1 MRGKQNYRRGFTLV
15 EMVVVIAVI
24 GVLLA
29 VVTPSFL
36 AWYRSA
42 ESVRLNQSART
53 IFLSAQEAFTN
64 ARGTSL
70 FDELNAEGREV
81 DLDADVKP
89 TPGAE
94 ELEKNR
100 NNIRALRISR
110 AGGGDPVLD
119 KVLRPYLADA
129 GVLENSILIEYN
141 RTTGVVR
148 AVFYSEQAGALGY
161 EGAET
166 DGANVVSRSRDDL
179 KRKRQGYYGVDYT
192 GELGGAMTLE
202 APTVRIENGERL
214 TVEWNDVTPVP
225 YDESVTYDL
234 RVYQDGAQVLELP
247 GLPNLFKLQV
257 ADVSVAEDTPT
268 NGSILYKDP
277 LSGRLILVLD
287 CLHHSVSRYP
297 GIRPGLITAEVVAKA
312 PGAEDAA
319 GRSNEE
325 HSHFAGESAPGGMTL
340 YEIKNA
346 RHLNNMRYAP
356 SGSDFLQTSAVID
369 WQAAENDYRSPN
381 DLNFVPTR
389 FPDGEAFTGA
399 YKTAPPDGGT
409 HGVITGLTIDPAWE
423 DAGKKNPAQSP
434 WTSFVGLFAELSGAD
449 LERLI
454 LEDARVA
461 GADHVGAF
469 AGRAT
474 DARMEDCHLRSRGE
488 PIYDAGGSG
497 GSGGGDTPSDRPTP
511 GDRWENGFAYLAGDI
526 VKHGNTYYRC
536 IKDLP
541 EELRGVPPQNKKAE
555 GYWEEIPDWQPRR
568 AGGVSFSNAEE
579 WQAGK
584 IYRLGAVVT
593 DQGRWYI
600 CADDQIPAGVVPG
613 TPETPW
619 FPMPAPDPDGE
630 WPDWEERRYASGE
643 QVIYQGHYWICVAMS
658 GSNYHPE
665 WAARPPQWAD

>member
-70 FDELNAEGREV
+70 FDELNTESREV

-325 HSHFAGESAPGGMTL
+325 HSYFAGESAPGGMTL

-399 YKTAPPDGGT
+399 YKTAPPDGG
-409 HGVITGLTIDPAWE
+409 LTA
-423 DAGKKNPAQSP
+423 
-434 WTSFVGLFAELSGAD
+434 
-449 LERLI
+449 
-454 LEDARVA
+454 
-461 GADHVGAF
+461 
-469 AGRAT
+469 
-474 DARMEDCHLRSRGE
+474 
-488 PIYDAGGSG
+488 
-497 GSGGGDTPSDRPTP
+497 
-511 GDRWENGFAYLAGDI
+511 
-526 VKHGNTYYRC
+526 
-536 IKDLP
+536 
-541 EELRGVPPQNKKAE
+541 
-555 GYWEEIPDWQPRR
+555 
-568 AGGVSFSNAEE
+568 
-579 WQAGK
+579 
-584 IYRLGAVVT
+584 
-593 DQGRWYI
+593 
-600 CADDQIPAGVVPG
+600 
-613 TPETPW
+613 
-619 FPMPAPDPDGE
+619 
-630 WPDWEERRYASGE
+630 
-643 QVIYQGHYWICVAMS
+643 
-658 GSNYHPE
+658 
-665 WAARPPQWAD
+665 

>member
-70 FDELNAEGREV
+70 FDELNAASPGGGPRRGRE
-81 DLDADVKP
+81 AYSGRG
-89 TPGAE
+89 GARE
-94 ELEKNR
+94 EPEQHP
-100 NNIRALRISR
+100 RAAHQQGGRRRPRSR
-110 AGGGDPVLD
+110 Q
-119 KVLRPYLADA
+119 VLRPYLADA

-312 PGAEDAA
+312 PGAEDA
-319 GRSNEE
+319 GRRSNEE

-356 SGSDFLQTSAVID
+356 SGSTFLQTSAVID

-399 YKTAPPDGGT
+399 YKTAPPDGG
-409 HGVITGLTIDPAWE
+409 LTA
-423 DAGKKNPAQSP
+423 
-434 WTSFVGLFAELSGAD
+434 
-449 LERLI
+449 
-454 LEDARVA
+454 
-461 GADHVGAF
+461 
-469 AGRAT
+469 
-474 DARMEDCHLRSRGE
+474 
-488 PIYDAGGSG
+488 
-497 GSGGGDTPSDRPTP
+497 
-511 GDRWENGFAYLAGDI
+511 
-526 VKHGNTYYRC
+526 
-536 IKDLP
+536 
-541 EELRGVPPQNKKAE
+541 
-555 GYWEEIPDWQPRR
+555 
-568 AGGVSFSNAEE
+568 
-579 WQAGK
+579 
-584 IYRLGAVVT
+584 
-593 DQGRWYI
+593 
-600 CADDQIPAGVVPG
+600 
-613 TPETPW
+613 
-619 FPMPAPDPDGE
+619 
-630 WPDWEERRYASGE
+630 
-643 QVIYQGHYWICVAMS
+643 
-658 GSNYHPE
+658 
-665 WAARPPQWAD
+665 